1 VLSSELEAQLTGSVL
16 VEEAERLGVHE
27 RDVSIEQMPQPR
39 RPAGV
44 SFGDT
49 VPITID
55 GRRALRVLAR
65 RRSYRPGVQPERKGS
80 DEDD

>member
-1 VLSSELEAQLTGSVL
+1 MLSSELEAQLTGSVL
-16 VEEAERLGVHE
+16 VEEAKRLGLRE

-39 RPAGV
+39 QPASV
-44 SFGDT
+44 SFVDT

-55 GRRALRVLAR
+55 GRRALECR
-65 RRSYRPGVQPERKGS
+65 RGRQVQVQPERKRS